1 MSQLIR
7 TLRRPIYRLPRERY
21 SWRIVSR
28 TQARLGL
35 RALEA
40 IYRRALGGS

>member
-1 MSQLIR
+1 MSQQTR
-7 TLRRPIYRLPRERY
+7 TLRRPIYRIPQERY
-21 SWRIVSR
+21 PWRVVSR

>member
-1 MSQLIR
+1 MSQQTR
-7 TLRRPIYRLPRERY
+7 TVRRPIYRIPRERY

-40 IYRRALGGS
+40 VYRRAFGGA